1 MGTGTL
7 CREAVHKGP
16 VTVCV
21 SVDLLSRMDKAT
33 THG

>member
-16 VTVCV
+16 VIVCANGI
-21 SVDLLSRMDKAT
+21 LRHEIETYLS
-33 THG
+33 